1 MKLSGIIVLFIV
13 GMFLFAYVVKLL
25 QLRRANE
32 AERYHRA
39 LHRRHVSV
47 CLRGQ
52 AVAGGLRWVRW
63 PPFFWTP
70 CFV

>member
-47 CLRGQ
+47 
-52 AVAGGLRWVRW
+52 
-63 PPFFWTP
+63 
-70 CFV
+70 